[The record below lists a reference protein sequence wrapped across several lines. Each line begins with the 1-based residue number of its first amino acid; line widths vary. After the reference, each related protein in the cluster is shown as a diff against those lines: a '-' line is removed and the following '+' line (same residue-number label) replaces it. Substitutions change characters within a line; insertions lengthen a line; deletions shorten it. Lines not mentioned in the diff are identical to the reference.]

1 MVFYIFHFLYGF
13 LGLKKNKLVGR
24 TLIAKFF
31 FLIICFCFGLIIS
44 NYYSTDLSISMKWA
58 RRYCYWILPGAAI
71 YGLWTRENIGRY
83 LFASGLALGGIILC
97 VYAGYQDL
105 VFRS

>member
-1 MVFYIFHFLYGF
+1 
-13 LGLKKNKLVGR
+13 
-24 TLIAKFF
+24 
-31 FLIICFCFGLIIS
+31 
-44 NYYSTDLSISMKWA
+44 MKWA

-105 VFRS
+105 VLDLNPREACLQALIVFLLS